1 MEARL
6 YVIPASHPS
15 IASALMLDHK
25 GIAYKRTDL
34 LPVISKGALRA
45 LGFPRNTVPAIKIDG
60 KRVQGSREIAR
71 ELERLRPEPALF
83 PADPE
88 KRAAVEEAE
97 RFGDEELQHPIRQ
110 LLWWSIKKDKAP
122 LRSYSEG
129 AKLGVPIDL
138 AMMTAAPIVALSA
151 RFNEASDENVRRD
164 LAALPGLLDRVD
176 AWIGAGVLN
185 GEQLNVADFQIAPS
199 IGLAMTMDDLRPFIE
214 GRPAAELAKRV
225 VPDYPGKTPPI
236 LPPAW
241 LQPLHSETTTA

>member
-6 YVIPASHPS
+6 YIIPGSHPS
-15 IASALMLDHK
+15 IAAELMLKHK

-34 LPVISKGALRA
+34 MPVISKGALRA
-45 LGFPRNTVPAIKIDG
+45 LGFPRNTVPAIKLDG

-83 PADPE
+83 PADAD

-110 LLWWSIKKDKAP
+110 LLWWSIKQDKEP

-129 AKLGVPIDL
+129 AKLGIPIGL
-138 AMMTAAPIVALSA
+138 ALKTAAPIVALSA
-151 RFNEASDENVRRD
+151 HFNEASDENVRRD
-164 LAALPGLLDRVD
+164 LASLPGLLNRVD
-176 AWIGAGVLN
+176 AWIEEGVLN

-199 IGLAMTMDDLRPFIE
+199 LGLAMTMEDLRPSIE
-214 GRPAAELAKRV
+214 NRPAGALAKRV
-225 VPDYPGKTPPI
+225 VPNYPGKTPPI

-241 LQPLHSETTTA
+241 LQALRSETAAA